1 MKLREASHELIEG
14 LTLTEE
20 TKTGTKDH
28 VRRRQLQAKMAVELM
43 DVDKDQAKEVLR
55 LWKEMSE
62 TFVQIRDRVYTNM
75 EDYLKMRAV
84 DAGCPQVE
92 QSPYHKNN
100 EVTDHFF
107 TGGP

>member
-1 MKLREASHELIEG
+1 MN
-14 LTLTEE
+14 EE

-75 EDYLKMRAV
+75 EDYLKTRAI
-84 DAGCPQVE
+84 DAGCPQVKP
-92 QSPYHKNN
+92 SAYHKYYEIADNLMQVDH
-100 EVTDHFF
+100 ESIVFLHGLQTD
-107 TGGP
+107 